1 MESVTSKKEL
11 RKEKLQALKH
21 FSNQIKEKERLEAQ
35 LINQLLT
42 SERWQHAQV
51 IALYQSM
58 AHECNTKSLLAAAWR
73 EGKLVVLPQTGKA
86 RQMRFVR
93 VLPTTLFTL
102 TAFGVEEPDSEQ
114 VIEKEAIDLMVV
126 PGVCFTLAGKRI
138 GYGGGFYDR
147 YLEDYRGAT
156 VSLAFPFQ
164 LGAEDDWLSDEHDQL
179 IQKVITVKQEEQR

>member
-1 MESVTSKKEL
+1 MTSKKEL

-21 FSNQIKEKERLEAQ
+21 FSNQTKEKELLEAQ
-35 LINQLLT
+35 L
-42 SERWQHAQV
+42 
-51 IALYQSM
+51 
-58 AHECNTKSLLAAAWR
+58 K
-73 EGKLVVLPQTGKA
+73 TGKA

-164 LGAEDDWLSDEHDQL
+164 LAAEDDWLSDEYDQL
-179 IQKVITVKQEEQR
+179 IQKIITVKQEEQR